1 MGRVLTARTQCR
13 SSPDAWQGPDTYS
26 AKFQQRR
33 NKVNIVKD
41 KMSQGPEEGV
51 INSHCGEAV
60 LSQPGRMTRILTA
73 GKASPAEEQPEL
85 TAGRTTHPRV
95 PRQGL
100 RARPKHCTSSGTI
113 ALTGF
118 RRESHMPVLLPL
130 QGLNR

>member
-1 MGRVLTARTQCR
+1 MGRVLTARTQRR

-73 GKASPAEEQPEL
+73 GEASPAEEQPEL
-85 TAGRTTHPRV
+85 TAGRTTHPRA

-100 RARPKHCTSSGTI
+100 RAPSQALFVVRHDRTDWLRKREPHARVI
-113 ALTGF
+113 APAG
-118 RRESHMPVLLPL
+118 P
-130 QGLNR
+130 

>member
-1 MGRVLTARTQCR
+1 MTAKTQR
-13 SSPDAWQGPDTYS
+13 WSSPDAWQGPDTYS

-73 GKASPAEEQPEL
+73 GEASPAEGTADAKGGL
-85 TAGRTTHPRV
+85 TITRPSPTAQCSILSIVRRPALPHRLASEVKATCPCYCPSRT
-95 PRQGL
+95 
-100 RARPKHCTSSGTI
+100 
-113 ALTGF
+113 LTKDLY
-118 RRESHMPVLLPL
+118 V
-130 QGLNR
+130 